1 MKKSSQLKL
10 LTFLILI
17 ILILLGVTWVF
28 PKFSS
33 YFERKKIDKENVNTM
48 ELIKEEDVIEKVFIP
63 VEPTPTEE
71 IIAKPTIPNKA
82 YLEVP
87 FICQAPLETEA
98 NWEFHEE
105 SCEEAALL
113 MAYLY
118 ETGDTTSKEEA
129 NIVIL
134 EMLEWQKANWNGHY
148 DIYAKDVS
156 KLAQG
161 FYGIKE
167 YEIEIIVDATLDD
180 IREEITG
187 GHPVIAPVT
196 SDYLDNPYYP
206 HPGYHMLAVIGYT
219 EDKIITNDNGT
230 KNGEDFSYDND
241 KFKQALDDAGGDIII
256 LKLSSNY

>member
-10 LTFLILI
+10 LLILILI
-17 ILILLGVTWVF
+17 ISILLGLIWIA
-28 PKFSS
+28 PKLSS
-33 YFERKKIDKENVNTM
+33 YFERRSIDSENIKTM
-48 ELIKEEDVIEKVFIP
+48 ELIEKEDVIVKKI
-63 VEPTPTEE
+63 TPSMPSDEA
-71 IIAKPTIPNKA
+71 ISSPPIPNKA

-87 FICQAPLETEA
+87 FVCQAPLETEA
-98 NWEFHEE
+98 NWVFHEE

-118 ETGDTTSKEEA
+118 ETGQTITKEEA
-129 NIVIL
+129 NIEIL
-134 EMLEWQKANWNGHY
+134 DMLEWQKTNWNGHY

-167 YEIEIIVDATLDD
+167 YEIEIINDATLDD
-180 IREEITG
+180 IKEQIAG
-187 GHPVIAPVT
+187 GYPVIAPVT

-206 HPGYHMLAVIGYT
+206 YPGYHMLIVIGYT

-230 KNGEDFSYDND
+230 KRGEDFSYDNE
-241 KFKQALDDAGGDIII
+241 KFKKALDDAGGDIVI
-256 LKLSSNY
+256 LKLSSSY

>member
-1 MKKSSQLKL
+1 MKKASQLKL
-10 LTFLILI
+10 LLFLFFI
-17 ILILLGVTWVF
+17 IIILLGLIWLL
-28 PKFSS
+28 PKLSC
-33 YFERKKIDKENVNTM
+33 YFERKKIDSENVKTM
-48 ELIKEEDVIEKVFIP
+48 ELIF
-63 VEPTPTEE
+63 EPTE
-71 IIAKPTIPNKA
+71 PNKA

-87 FICQAPLETEA
+87 FFCQAPLETEK
-98 NWEFHEE
+98 NWVFHEE

-118 ETGDTTSKEEA
+118 ETGQTITKEEA

-134 EMLEWQKANWNGHY
+134 DMLDWQKTNWNGHY
-148 DIYAKDVS
+148 DIYAKNVS

-167 YEIEIIVDATLDD
+167 YEIEIIYDATLDD
-180 IREEITG
+180 IREQIAE

-196 SDYLDNPYYP
+196 SDYLDNPYYLY
-206 HPGYHMLAVIGYT
+206 PGYHMLIVIGYT

-230 KNGEDFSYDND
+230 KRGEDFSYDNET
-241 KFKQALDDAGGDIII
+241 FKKALDDAGGDIVI